1 MRSKPRLKTIK
12 PRLETLRAAP
22 VRTLI
27 TKAGASERVRGSA
40 WARIRNQVLVRDAYI
55 CQGCG
60 RVSADNEVDHI
71 KPLEQGGHPTAL
83 SNLQTL
89 CKGPDGCHTK
99 KTAREAGMRSGRI
112 DSQQ

>member
-1 MRSKPRLKTIK
+1 MPRLPTIQ
-12 PRLETLRAAP
+12 PRLAVLATLP
-22 VRTLI
+22 GRTLT

-83 SNLQTL
+83 TNLQTL

-99 KTAREAGMRSGRI
+99 KTAREAGQRAKGWGG
-112 DSQQ
+112 

>member
-40 WARIRNQVLVRDAYI
+40 WARIRYEVLVRDAYT

-99 KTAREAGMRSGRI
+99 KTARENAARALGSR
-112 DSQQ
+112 

>member
-1 MRSKPRLKTIK
+1 MPRLPTLKPRLGV
-12 PRLETLRAAP
+12 LDAQP
-22 VRTLI
+22 VRLLS

-40 WARIRNQVLVRDAYI
+40 WARIRAQVLVRDAYT